1 MDPINILKDGENI
14 NKPNYSNNYD
24 TNSYPIGANTDA
36 FKREYIHSDIKN
48 VNLFQTV
55 NTNDDLHQKKI
66 NISPSENKKM
76 ALLKEKYVYQNLETN
91 NEQNYP
97 SNIYLNNSDMNISG
111 SANNTHINNYGAR
124 IKISNIESTTK
135 KKENSN
141 NSDIVRNLFDANK
154 FRIQKVSEANIAKN
168 NNNSNNAK
176 DNGAKKNLTSILAL
190 DKMVEE
196 CDINNLMSTNQFK
209 DLYSHHNKYVDKNYQ
224 TESNNVVFLNAYN
237 ESKNI
242 TQMDHNT
249 LSNKIDV
256 SHLSK
261 ENISLNKGYDNY
273 MNNKNTP
280 NTNEINLSGKYIEN
294 TFSSE
299 INKNIVNPKQTI
311 VKESYM
317 TNNISIDNF
326 SKFIENPQNE
336 NNKII
341 NDEEFCIQTRTNMN
355 GIPFND
361 DHNSNKFYDENKNI
375 NNFNN
380 TRNSKP
386 TNVYTEEDENN
397 IQNNLFE
404 VYDYKKNKK
413 IIYYNV
419 KNHYNPY
426 NELKKKE
433 TNNQNIYDNK
443 IYENDIYDYLLHQY
457 ETNYKNIMEKKFST
471 SNKSFA
477 NEQNE
482 FILNGANLKKKFS
495 RIFKNL
501 GISSTDNKKMDT
513 FSQYNDQ
520 NTNESINYNDY
531 KNIIKDEKN
540 NPYTNPSNSNINSDS
555 NDRNMSDITPLCEEN
570 RDTYFRS
577 GNSFDLSNDTSM
589 DIFKNTKEVYTE
601 KPILLLNYIKED
613 PVYSRDFKSKI
624 EKKKNNDEDIL
635 KMNKGIKKKLKKMK
649 YDNTVVISNIGRKI
663 GSTTF
668 SNQIIS
674 DTSAILNDET
684 YFTVD
689 NNKEKNCIYSY
700 IVSNENQINYV
711 YLDYDK
717 LSKKEGTPITND
729 NTSNISSNET
739 LDKEILINNKTDITK
754 KENSHNINKLLT
766 FSFYF
771 SNIIMIHIDSQNCLE
786 IFYLLSDYYDI
797 IKNIQNDIKYREKK
811 KQNILEEKK
820 KKTGKVSNNNRNNND
835 DERNIKL
842 ADNHDRTRGQ
852 KYSKL
857 DSYATKSSLDVSSMS
872 LLETR
877 LKEKIDENNSDNNS
891 KEDSIIF
898 DNDEENKQNE
908 GLQVPHFFFILRDVN
923 ENELLNFKDE
933 NKNGSLSIH
942 QNKDK
947 INRSN
952 SENPYNFTEK
962 SESNNDNYTQNYFN
976 FLINKIKNNNIKKK
990 VKYLIKFLGKK
1001 SLFLFP
1007 SLCKNNND
1015 NNDETEITAQYMS
1028 ELKNLKKE
1036 LYIQG
1041 RSIDNMHKHD
1051 GKYMYKYLNMLIYT
1065 TNNNIFYSPN
1075 HIKKKIERFE
1085 NKILYNILTDNFLL
1099 HIRNKIEN
1107 KLPMKPNLF
1116 LTLINQIKIE
1126 FLVTFDKFSIGNTEI
1141 KNRYRTQLC
1150 NNIDIIILKAYKEN
1164 IAYSC
1169 FTFYNLIDNKISELN
1184 IYENINKKNYQN
1196 FDHLRKDI
1204 NKLNKQGIDNLIYN
1218 EILSIKKEEMFTH
1231 FINTYYDGNISP
1243 SREEDVDEKS
1253 DYESSSFPR
1262 LQKDNLKKKNT
1273 YINYQSDDTIDSVGY
1288 NKKITKKKSSIGTKY
1303 LHKNENMATILKKEK
1318 NKASSKIDETYD
1330 YSDCSNNSYGNSMI
1344 NKNRN
1349 LERKK
1354 SNSYNHSILE
1364 KRRSNISRSI
1374 SNKTNNKHKNLNEQ
1388 NKDTNTLRKGNRSS
1402 SNNFSINKN
1411 MSINLDMLVKRY
1423 NRRNSKNNSRAL
1435 LQKKNKSD
1443 LELNNNQKKNNNY
1456 RKYKTDEHINTHSNN
1471 IKKYMT
1477 TNDYLKNIDLYVNKK
1492 MNTTDLNKPKNTSPK
1507 RRNTENYG
1515 KKKISFNENNI
1526 IKNSKTFGENKKNIF
1541 KDEYFGDHQFWS
1553 FEKKNEDNFHSNSI
1567 IGNSNIGDN
1576 KFGIK
1581 IENKNGSNIDAKK
1594 KKKINCF
1601 PMNKKR

>member
-1 MDPINILKDGENI
+1 MDTINVLKDGENM

-24 TNSYPIGANTDA
+24 TNSYPVELNTDTL
-36 FKREYIHSDIKN
+36 KREYTHIDVKN
-48 VNLFQTV
+48 TNLYQTV
-55 NTNDDLHQKKI
+55 NMIDDLHQKKI
-66 NISPSENKKM
+66 NINPNENKKM
-76 ALLKEKYVYQNLETN
+76 SLLKEKYVYQNLETN
-91 NEQNYP
+91 NEQNENYP
-97 SNIYLNNSDMNISG
+97 SNIYLNNNDMNISG
-111 SANNTHINNYGAR
+111 NANNTPINNYGAR
-124 IKISNIESTTK
+124 IKISNIESTIK
-135 KKENSN
+135 KKNNSN

-154 FRIQKVSEANIAKN
+154 FRIQKVSEANVANN

-176 DNGAKKNLTSILAL
+176 DNGAKKNLTSILPF

-196 CDINNLMSTNQFK
+196 CDISNLMSTNQFK
-209 DLYSHHNKYVDKNYQ
+209 DLYRHHNMYIDKNYQ
-224 TESNNVVFLNAYN
+224 TDSNNVIFLNAYN
-237 ESKNI
+237 ESKN
-242 TQMDHNT
+242 T
-249 LSNKIDV
+249 LSNKIGV

-273 MNNKNTP
+273 MNNRSTP
-280 NTNEINLSGKYIEN
+280 NTNEIN
-294 TFSSE
+294 
-299 INKNIVNPKQTI
+299 KNIKNHKQTI
-311 VKESYM
+311 TKEYYM
-317 TNNISIDNF
+317 TNNNSIDNF
-326 SKFIENPQNE
+326 SKLIENSKNE
-336 NNKII
+336 NNKMI
-341 NDEEFCIQTRTNMN
+341 NGEEHYAQNKTNVN

-361 DHNSNKFYDENKNI
+361 DHNCNNFYDENQNTT
-375 NNFNN
+375 NFNN
-380 TRNSKP
+380 TKNSKP
-386 TNVYTEEDENN
+386 TNVYTEDDENN

-426 NELKKKE
+426 NEVKKKE

-443 IYENDIYDYLLHQY
+443 IYENDIYDYLLQQY
-457 ETNYKNIMEKKFST
+457 ETNYKNIMERKFST
-471 SNKSFA
+471 SNKSST

-482 FILNGANLKKKFS
+482 SILNGATLKKKFS

-501 GISSTDNKKMDT
+501 GITSTDDKKTDT
-513 FSQYNDQ
+513 LSQYNDQ

-540 NPYTNPSNSNINSDS
+540 NPYTNPSNLNINSDS

-577 GNSFDLSNDTSM
+577 GKSFDISNDSSM
-589 DIFKNTKEVYTE
+589 DIFKNTKEIYTE
-601 KPILLLNYIKED
+601 KPMLLLNYVKED
-613 PVYSRDFKSKI
+613 AVYSRDFKSKI
-624 EKKKNNDEDIL
+624 EKKKTNDEDIL

-674 DTSAILNDET
+674 DTPTISNDET
-684 YFTVD
+684 YFTLD
-689 NNKEKNCIYSY
+689 HNEEKNCIYSY
-700 IVSNENQINYV
+700 IVSSGNQINYV

-717 LSKKEGTPITND
+717 LSKNVDTPIIND

-739 LDKEILINNKTDITK
+739 LGKEMLINNKTDVEK
-754 KENSHNINKLLT
+754 KDTSHNINKLLT

-786 IFYLLSDYYDI
+786 IFYMLSDYYDI
-797 IKNIQNDIKYREKK
+797 IKNIQNDIKYREEK

-820 KKTGKVSNNNRNNND
+820 KKSKVNNNRNSND
-835 DERNIKL
+835 EEKNIKL
-842 ADNHDRTRGQ
+842 ADNHDQTRGP

-857 DSYATKSSLDVSSMS
+857 DSYATKSSLDVPSIS
-872 LLETR
+872 LIEAG
-877 LKEKIDENNSDNNS
+877 LKEKIDENNSDSNS

-908 GLQVPHFFFILRDVN
+908 SFQVPHFFFVLRDVN
-923 ENELLNFKDE
+923 ENELSNFKDE
-933 NKNGSLSIH
+933 NK
-942 QNKDK
+942 DK
-947 INRSN
+947 INHSH
-952 SENPYNFTEK
+952 SENPCNFTDK
-962 SESNNDNYTQNYFN
+962 CESNNDNYAQNYFN
-976 FLINKIKNNNIKKK
+976 FLINKIKNNNTKKK
-990 VKYLIKFLGKK
+990 VKYLLKFLGKK

-1007 SLCKNNND
+1007 SMCKNN
-1015 NNDETEITAQYMS
+1015 NNDETEITAQYTS

-1126 FLVTFDKFSIGNTEI
+1126 FLATFDKFSIGNTEI
-1141 KNRYRTQLC
+1141 KNRYKTQLC

-1184 IYENINKKNYQN
+1184 IYENINKKYYKN

-1243 SREEDVDEKS
+1243 SREEVDDKS
-1253 DYESSSFPR
+1253 DYDSSFPN
-1262 LQKDNLKKKNT
+1262 LQKGNLKKKHA
-1273 YINYQSDDTIDSVGY
+1273 YINYQSDNTIDSVEY
-1288 NKKITKKKSSIGTKY
+1288 NKKITKKKS
-1303 LHKNENMATILKKEK
+1303 
-1318 NKASSKIDETYD
+1318 
-1330 YSDCSNNSYGNSMI
+1330 
-1344 NKNRN
+1344 
-1349 LERKK
+1349 
-1354 SNSYNHSILE
+1354 NSYNHAGLE

-1374 SNKTNNKHKNLNEQ
+1374 SNKTNNKHKSLNDQ
-1388 NKDTNTLRKGNRSS
+1388 NNDINTLRKGNRSS
-1402 SNNFSINKN
+1402 SNNFSISKN
-1411 MSINLDMLVKRY
+1411 MSINLDVLVKKY
-1423 NRRNSKNNSRAL
+1423 NRRHSQNSSKAL

-1443 LELNNNQKKNNNY
+1443 IELDNNQKKNNY
-1456 RKYKTDEHINTHSNN
+1456 RKYKTDGNINIHSNH

-1492 MNTTDLNKPKNTSPK
+1492 TNTTDLNKSKNKLPK

-1526 IKNSKTFGENKKNIF
+1526 LKNSKTFGEDKKNIF
-1541 KDEYFGDHQFWS
+1541 KDEYFGDQFYP
-1553 FEKKNEDNFHSNSI
+1553 FEKTNEDNFHSNNSSD
-1567 IGNSNIGDN
+1567 NSNIGNN

-1581 IENKNGSNIDAKK
+1581 IENKNGSNADAKK
-1594 KKKINCF
+1594 KKTISCL
-1601 PMNKKR
+1601 PMSKKK

>member
-1 MDPINILKDGENI
+1 MDTINVLKDGENM

-24 TNSYPIGANTDA
+24 TNSYPIGVNTDT

-48 VNLFQTV
+48 TNLFQTV
-55 NTNDDLHQKKI
+55 NMNDDLHQKKI
-66 NISPSENKKM
+66 NINPSENKKM
-76 ALLKEKYVYQNLETN
+76 SLLKEKYVYPNLETN
-91 NEQNYP
+91 NDQIENYP
-97 SNIYLNNSDMNISG
+97 SNIYLNNNDMNISG
-111 SANNTHINNYGAR
+111 NANNTHINDYGTR
-124 IKISNIESTTK
+124 IKISNIEPTIK
-135 KKENSN
+135 KKETSN
-141 NSDIVRNLFDANK
+141 NSDIARNLFDANK
-154 FRIQKVSEANIAKN
+154 FRIQKVSEANVAN
-168 NNNSNNAK
+168 NHNNSNNAK
-176 DNGAKKNLTSILAL
+176 DNGAKKNLTNILPF

-196 CDINNLMSTNQFK
+196 YDISNLMSTNQFK
-209 DLYSHHNKYVDKNYQ
+209 DLYSHHNIYIDKNYQ
-224 TESNNVVFLNAYN
+224 TDSNNVIFLNAYN

-242 TQMDHNT
+242 TQIGHNT
-249 LSNKIDV
+249 LSNKIGV

-261 ENISLNKGYDNY
+261 ENILANHKQ
-273 MNNKNTP
+273 
-280 NTNEINLSGKYIEN
+280 
-294 TFSSE
+294 
-299 INKNIVNPKQTI
+299 VNA
-311 VKESYM
+311 KESYM
-317 TNNISIDNF
+317 INNNNIDNF
-326 SKFIENPQNE
+326 SKLIENSQNT

-341 NDEEFCIQTRTNMN
+341 NDEEHYAQNRTNMN
-355 GIPFND
+355 GIPYNGD
-361 DHNSNKFYDENKNI
+361 YNYNNFYDENQNI

-380 TRNSKP
+380 TKNPKP
-386 TNVYTEEDENN
+386 TNVYTEDDESN

-426 NELKKKE
+426 NEVKKKE
-433 TNNQNIYDNK
+433 TSNQNIYDNK
-443 IYENDIYDYLLHQY
+443 IYENDIYDYLLQQY
-457 ETNYKNIMEKKFST
+457 ETNYKNIMERKFST
-471 SNKSFA
+471 SNKSST

-495 RIFKNL
+495 TIFKNL
-501 GISSTDNKKMDT
+501 GITSTDNKKMDT
-513 FSQYNDQ
+513 LSQYNDQ

-540 NPYTNPSNSNINSDS
+540 NPYTNPSNPNINSDS

-577 GNSFDLSNDTSM
+577 GNSFDLSNDSSM
-589 DIFKNTKEVYTE
+589 DIFKNTKEIYTE
-601 KPILLLNYIKED
+601 KPMLLLNYVKED
-613 PVYSRDFKSKI
+613 TVYSRDFKNKI

-663 GSTTF
+663 GSTTL

-674 DTSAILNDET
+674 DISNTPNGEG
-684 YFTVD
+684 YFSV
-689 NNKEKNCIYSY
+689 NHNEEKNCIYSY
-700 IVSNENQINYV
+700 IVSSENQINYV

-717 LSKKEGTPITND
+717 LSKNADTPTIND
-729 NTSNISSNET
+729 STSNISSNET
-739 LDKEILINNKTDITK
+739 LDKEMLINNKTDIAK
-754 KENSHNINKLLT
+754 KDNGHNINKLLT

-797 IKNIQNDIKYREKK
+797 IKNIQNDIKYRE
-811 KQNILEEKK
+811 EKK
-820 KKTGKVSNNNRNNND
+820 KNNKLNNNRNSND
-835 DERNIKL
+835 EEKNIKL
-842 ADNHDRTRGQ
+842 ADNHDQTKGP

-857 DSYATKSSLDVSSMS
+857 DSYATKSSLDVPSIS
-872 LLETR
+872 LIEAG
-877 LKEKIDENNSDNNS
+877 LKEKIDENNSDS
-891 KEDSIIF
+891 KEDSIIL

-908 GLQVPHFFFILRDVN
+908 NFQVPHFFFILRDVN
-923 ENELLNFKDE
+923 ENELSNFKDE
-933 NKNGSLSIH
+933 
-942 QNKDK
+942 NKDK
-947 INRSN
+947 INRSH
-952 SENPYNFTEK
+952 SENPCNFTEK
-962 SESNNDNYTQNYFN
+962 NESSNDNYAQNYFN
-976 FLINKIKNNNIKKK
+976 FLINKIKNNNTKKK
-990 VKYLIKFLGKK
+990 VKYLLKFLGKK

-1007 SLCKNNND
+1007 SICKNN
-1015 NNDETEITAQYMS
+1015 NNDETEITAQYIS

-1126 FLVTFDKFSIGNTEI
+1126 FLATFDKFSIGNTEI
-1141 KNRYRTQLC
+1141 KNRYKTQLC
-1150 NNIDIIILKAYKEN
+1150 NNIDLIILKAYKEN

-1169 FTFYNLIDNKISELN
+1169 FTFYNLIDNKINELN
-1184 IYENINKKNYQN
+1184 IYENINKKYYKN
-1196 FDHLRKDI
+1196 FYHLRKDI

-1243 SREEDVDEKS
+1243 SREETDDKS
-1253 DYESSSFPR
+1253 DYDSSFPN
-1262 LQKDNLKKKNT
+1262 LQKDNLKKNFP
-1273 YINYQSDDTIDSVGY
+1273 YINYQSDNTIDSVEY
-1288 NKKITKKKSSIGTKY
+1288 NKKIIK
-1303 LHKNENMATILKKEK
+1303 
-1318 NKASSKIDETYD
+1318 
-1330 YSDCSNNSYGNSMI
+1330 
-1344 NKNRN
+1344 
-1349 LERKK
+1349 KK
-1354 SNSYNHSILE
+1354 SNSYNNVGLE

-1374 SNKTNNKHKNLNEQ
+1374 SNKTNNKPKSLNDQ

-1402 SNNFSINKN
+1402 SNNFSISKN
-1411 MSINLDMLVKRY
+1411 MSINLDILVKKY
-1423 NRRNSKNNSRAL
+1423 NRRHSQNSSKGL

-1443 LELNNNQKKNNNY
+1443 IELDNNQKKNNY
-1456 RKYKTDEHINTHSNN
+1456 RKYKTDGNINIHANN

-1492 MNTTDLNKPKNTSPK
+1492 MNTTDLSKSKNKLPK
-1507 RRNTENYG
+1507 RRNTENYA

-1526 IKNSKTFGENKKNIF
+1526 LKNSKTFGEDKKNIF
-1541 KDEYFGDHQFWS
+1541 KDEYFGDQS
-1553 FEKKNEDNFHSNSI
+1553 YPFEKTNEDNFHSNGSSDNI
-1567 IGNSNIGDN
+1567 NIGDN

-1581 IENKNGSNIDAKK
+1581 IENKNDSNADAKK
-1594 KKKINCF
+1594 KKMVGCF
-1601 PMNKKR
+1601 PMSKKK